1 MASTQGIAYRKE
13 RTSMPFSKGPA
24 VKLRNTLRPAGLG
37 TSLCLLLGFAA
48 IVYLTMQSLG
58 SGWRFSRPSDTY
70 PLTAKFDN
78 IGGLKV
84 QAPVK
89 MGGVRIGRVE
99 SIGCDPIDYKAVVTL
114 GMERS
119 FDRIP
124 QDSEAAIQTSGL
136 LGGNYVGITPGGSD
150 IFLLPATRI
159 ESTRSAFNL
168 EATVNKLLAVIS
180 GK

>member
-1 MASTQGIAYRKE
+1 
-13 RTSMPFSKGPA
+13 
-24 VKLRNTLRPAGLG
+24 
-37 TSLCLLLGFAA
+37 
-48 IVYLTMQSLG
+48 
-58 SGWRFSRPSDTY
+58 
-70 PLTAKFDN
+70 
-78 IGGLKV
+78 
-84 QAPVK
+84 

-99 SIGCDPIDYKAVVTL
+99 SIGYDPIDYKAVVTL

-150 IFLLPATRI
+150 IFLRPATRI